1 MLVPSSLDKNIK
13 EGIEEHQ
20 MEIYKLSGTVQ

>member
-13 EGIEEHQ
+13 EAIEEHQ
-20 MEIYKLSGTVQ
+20 MDIHKLSGTVQ